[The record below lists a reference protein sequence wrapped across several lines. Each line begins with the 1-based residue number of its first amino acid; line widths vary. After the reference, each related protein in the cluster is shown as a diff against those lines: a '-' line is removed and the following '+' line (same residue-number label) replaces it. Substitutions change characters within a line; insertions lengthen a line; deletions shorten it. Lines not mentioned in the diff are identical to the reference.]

1 MPYYISDKQD
11 DCSGWATLKMEDGKP
26 TTISC
31 HPTKTAAVKHMVA
44 LSLAEK
50 IDPAGEYG
58 KRATGSYKPPQG
70 VAVAAKRALQW
81 IADGKAGSGFT
92 AVGRARAIQLASG
105 SAVSADTVSR
115 MKSYFARHE
124 VDKKAAGFSSGE
136 EGFPSPGRVAWDA
149 WGGDAGKS
157 WTNGLA
163 DFRDLR
169 KADGKKAVICD
180 IDDTLIHA
188 GKRIDKTYN
197 YLESLDV
204 DVLLVTGRPES
215 TRGET
220 TRQLNS
226 LDISYNRLYMNT
238 GSSANSNAFK
248 KAKAEEL
255 LKTYDIIEAIEN
267 NPDARRGYA
276 DLGIST
282 KDPAK
287 LPMMEHQDTGNG
299 NNDQQRT
306 IMTDAQLRAVNRA
319 EKIMATLRKI
329 NGVKP
334 IAETRVSDVDF
345 EIRAEGDKITFSGYA
360 AVFNS
365 ASHPLPFTERIA
377 PGAFK
382 RSLQARNDVKLLWNH
397 DSGEVLAS
405 TRSGTM
411 RLYED
416 AHGLKVEA
424 ELAPTTR
431 GKDLSILM
439 KRGDINKMSFGFTV
453 QQDSWSPDGNTRT
466 LESVRLIEA
475 SIVTFPAYEASVAQV
490 RSLDQIDTEKL
501 SDALLALE
509 TSDSLTPDQAGL
521 LENVIKQLTKGETPV
536 EEKVVEKEPEEPVTM
551 IGLLQLKHTLE
562 GKML

>member
-1 MPYYISDKQD
+1 MPYYISDKQSG
-11 DCSGWATLKMEDGKP
+11 CSGWATLKVEDGKP

-31 HPTKTAAVKHMVA
+31 HSTKTAAVKHMVA

-58 KRATGSYKPPQG
+58 KRAETYKPPLG
-70 VAVAAKRALQW
+70 VRIAAKRALAW

-92 AVGRARAIQLASG
+92 DVGRARASQLASG
-105 SAVSADTVSR
+105 ESVSSDTISR

-124 VDKKAAGFSSGE
+124 VDKKATGFRAGE
-136 EGFPSPGRVAWDA
+136 EGYPSPGRVAWDA

-157 WTNGLA
+157 WVNGLA
-163 DFRDLR
+163 DNRDLR
-169 KADGKKAVICD
+169 KVGGKKAVICD

-197 YLESLDV
+197 YVESLDV

-215 TRGET
+215 TRDAT
-220 TRQLNS
+220 TKQLES
-226 LDISYNRLYMNT
+226 LDISYNRLYMNP

-255 LKTYDIIEAIEN
+255 LKTYDIVEAIEN
-267 NPDARRGYA
+267 NPDARRGYS

-299 NNDQQRT
+299 NNDQQRN
-306 IMTDAQLRAVNRA
+306 IMIDAQIRATNRA

-329 NGVKP
+329 NGIKP
-334 IAETRVSDVDF
+334 TAETRVSDVDF
-345 EIRAEGDKITFSGYA
+345 EIRSEGDKLTFSGYA

-365 ASHPLPFTERIA
+365 DSQPLPFTERIA

-382 RSLQARNDVKLLWNH
+382 RTLQARNDVKLLWNH

-416 AHGLKVEA
+416 SHGLKVEA
-424 ELAPTTR
+424 DLAPTTR

-439 KRGDINKMSFGFTV
+439 QRGDINKMSFGFTV

-475 SIVTFPAYEASVAQV
+475 SIVTFPAYESSVAQV
-490 RSLDQIDTEKL
+490 RSLDQIDVDKL

-509 TSDSLTPDQAGL
+509 TTDSLTPDQAGL
-521 LENVIKQLTKGETPV
+521 LNNVIKQFTKGDAPV
-536 EEKVVEKEPEEPVTM
+536 EEVVVEESEEPVSM
-551 IGLLQLKHTLE
+551 IGLLQLKHALE